1 MFPPKKTEVP
11 EKSFEHILA
20 EARQALKEKAYTF
33 SGVGNVLRGWVR
45 RHTGRHRFLG
55 PDDLKI

>member
-1 MFPPKKTEVP
+1 MFPKKKQVP

-20 EARQALKEKAYTF
+20 EARQTLKEKAKCF
-33 SGVGNVLRGWVR
+33 PVLERCWGSWVR

-55 PDDLKI
+55 PDDLQI